1 MNWNYVIPLTG
12 SHGIGTWCGT
22 ALWIECHFRFNGDE
36 INFRWIVNPAV
47 IIIYISL
54 QQGKCT
60 LDEIFQF
67 QPEIKEVT

>member
-1 MNWNYVIPLTG
+1 MSWNHVIPLTG

-22 ALWIECHFRFNGDE
+22 ALWIERHFWFDGGAV
-36 INFRWIVNPAV
+36 NFRWIVNPTV
-47 IIIYISL
+47 IITYILL

-60 LDEIFQF
+60 LDRIFLF